1 MGKAIQMS
9 KASPDGANEFKE
21 EIMVGATQ
29 AVTKFNENFF
39 MRKHMEKHNKQ
50 EETKNTEE
58 SKNQMQ

>member
-1 MGKAIQMS
+1 MS

-58 SKNQMQ
+58 SKNQMD